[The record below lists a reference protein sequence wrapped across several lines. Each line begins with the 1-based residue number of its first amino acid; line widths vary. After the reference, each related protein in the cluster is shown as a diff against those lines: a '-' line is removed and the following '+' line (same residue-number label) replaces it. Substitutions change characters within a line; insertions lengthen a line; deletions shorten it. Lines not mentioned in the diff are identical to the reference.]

1 MRLGPF
7 QTQER
12 YDKEARPGRYRKVVR
27 KGTSD
32 RPRNATRQEE
42 RRINGLG
49 PLRTSRAQ
57 RHFPFDPRGST
68 VSGRQM

>member
-1 MRLGPF
+1 MRLGPL
-7 QTQER
+7 QAQEG
-12 YDKEARPGRYRKVVR
+12 YDKEASPGRYRKVVR
-27 KGTSD
+27 KRTSD

-49 PLRTSRAQ
+49 PLRHEQA
-57 RHFPFDPRGST
+57 HFPFGPRGST